1 MGGRIQPVYLW
12 RKGNPSVWAAGFF
25 ESWLNHDPGEQVR
38 LIVLL
43 KGFDGRSP
51 LLPHAL
57 SHRIDPVHVGDDGYD
72 LTAYLTFASDHPE
85 GTFLF
90 LNSHSRFETSRWYE
104 HLQATWEACGKKGLL
119 GATGSWE
126 TTQHGHVFPNS
137 HIRTTG
143 FVVRGRDYV
152 EAAGKLDTRE
162 DCLQFEAGRDGL
174 TQYFLVRDLPV
185 KVVNAEGRM
194 YGWRDW
200 PQSKTF
206 RLGDQEGLLFSDNRT
221 RHYHYGSNRKR
232 KRLSQQSWGS
242 DEHVARL
249 SLVSR
254 LRRWV
259 WIRLLYFGQRPNFL
273 ARARAFLS

>member
-1 MGGRIQPVYLW
+1 MGDRIQPVYLW
-12 RKGNPSVWAAGFF
+12 RKSNPSAWAAGFF

-43 KGFDGRSP
+43 KGFDGRPP

-57 SHRIDPVHVGDDGYD
+57 SHRIDPMHVGDDGYD

-90 LNSHSRFETSRWYE
+90 LNSHSRIEASGWYE
-104 HLQATWEACGKKGLL
+104 HLQAAWEAYDTAGLL

-126 TTQHGHVFPNS
+126 TTKHGNVFPNV

-143 FVVRGRDYV
+143 FVVRAQDYV

-162 DCLQFEAGRDGL
+162 DCLMFEAGSNSL
-174 TQYFLVRDLPV
+174 TQHFLMRGLPA
-185 KVVNAEGRM
+185 KIVNAAGQV
-194 YGWRDW
+194 YDWQDW
-200 PQSKTF
+200 PNSNTF
-206 RLGDQEGLLFSDNRT
+206 RLGDQQSLLFSDNRT

-242 DEHVARL
+242 EDDVARL
-249 SLVSR
+249 SLISS

-259 WIRLLYFGQRPNFL
+259 WIRLLYFGQRPDFL